1 MEVTAAERTT
11 IYTNISP
18 LAQRVN
24 NYIQTQH
31 SSIAA
36 VAKDIGYSRTTVSR
50 YLTGK
55 YDSMKKTLAQDFP
68 HLKLPAAV
76 FATIDSAAKSDA
88 FDIEELIVH
97 NEVTGEVFK
106 AHITS
111 YWYEYKLTVID
122 RFGNPDANYP
132 ALPGIKSKKQFKAGA
147 VVAVAL
153 PYGDLTPA
161 IIGEVEL

>member
-1 MEVTAAERTT
+1 MLEEM
-11 IYTNISP
+11 
-18 LAQRVN
+18 
-24 NYIQTQH
+24 
-31 SSIAA
+31 
-36 VAKDIGYSRTTVSR
+36 VASV
-50 YLTGK
+50 
-55 YDSMKKTLAQDFP
+55 MKKTLAQDFP

-161 IIGEVEL
+161 IIGEVELYGPERYGHPAQQRVAAHTGHRRRRAALLGAGVSVSKHRP

>member
-1 MEVTAAERTT
+1 M
-11 IYTNISP
+11 
-18 LAQRVN
+18 
-24 NYIQTQH
+24 
-31 SSIAA
+31 
-36 VAKDIGYSRTTVSR
+36 VASV
-50 YLTGK
+50 
-55 YDSMKKTLAQDFP
+55 MKKTLAQDFP

-122 RFGNPDANYP
+122 RFGNPDAMLP
-132 ALPGIKSKKQFKAGA
+132 AEVVNNTCGSPFAAIAAGERA
-147 VVAVAL
+147 ERAKTAAIAARV
-153 PYGDLTPA
+153 DLNMRFP
-161 IIGEVEL
+161 

>member
-1 MEVTAAERTT
+1 MLEEM
-11 IYTNISP
+11 
-18 LAQRVN
+18 
-24 NYIQTQH
+24 
-31 SSIAA
+31 
-36 VAKDIGYSRTTVSR
+36 VASV
-50 YLTGK
+50 
-55 YDSMKKTLAQDFP
+55 MKKTLAQDFP

-122 RFGNPDANYP
+122 RRQLSRASGN
-132 ALPGIKSKKQFKAGA
+132 
-147 VVAVAL
+147 
-153 PYGDLTPA
+153 
-161 IIGEVEL
+161 

>member
-1 MEVTAAERTT
+1 M
-11 IYTNISP
+11 
-18 LAQRVN
+18 
-24 NYIQTQH
+24 
-31 SSIAA
+31 
-36 VAKDIGYSRTTVSR
+36 VASV
-50 YLTGK
+50 
-55 YDSMKKTLAQDFP
+55 MKKTLAQDFP

-88 FDIEELIVH
+88 FD
-97 NEVTGEVFK
+97 K

-122 RFGNPDANYP
+122 RFGNPDVNYP

-153 PYGDLTPA
+153 PDGDLTPA

>member
-1 MEVTAAERTT
+1 MLEEM
-11 IYTNISP
+11 
-18 LAQRVN
+18 
-24 NYIQTQH
+24 
-31 SSIAA
+31 
-36 VAKDIGYSRTTVSR
+36 VASV
-50 YLTGK
+50 
-55 YDSMKKTLAQDFP
+55 MKKTLAQDFP

-122 RFGNPDANYP
+122 RFGKGHVLAAEKCGELIHPQPP
-132 ALPGIKSKKQFKAGA
+132 APQDRRRA
-147 VVAVAL
+147 
-153 PYGDLTPA
+153 
-161 IIGEVEL
+161 

>member
-1 MEVTAAERTT
+1 MLEEM
-11 IYTNISP
+11 
-18 LAQRVN
+18 
-24 NYIQTQH
+24 
-31 SSIAA
+31 
-36 VAKDIGYSRTTVSR
+36 VASV
-50 YLTGK
+50 
-55 YDSMKKTLAQDFP
+55 MKKTLAQDFP

-132 ALPGIKSKKQFKAGA
+132 ALPGIKSTNRCRSHAFTSCGLARKNR
-147 VVAVAL
+147 VR
-153 PYGDLTPA
+153 P
-161 IIGEVEL
+161 

>member
-1 MEVTAAERTT
+1 MLEEM
-11 IYTNISP
+11 
-18 LAQRVN
+18 
-24 NYIQTQH
+24 
-31 SSIAA
+31 
-36 VAKDIGYSRTTVSR
+36 VASV
-50 YLTGK
+50 
-55 YDSMKKTLAQDFP
+55 MKKTLAQDFP

-132 ALPGIKSKKQFKAGA
+132 ALPGIKSSFGETSARCGPLLRPRTMLKAA
-147 VVAVAL
+147 AQS
-153 PYGDLTPA
+153 PCR
-161 IIGEVEL
+161 

>member
-1 MEVTAAERTT
+1 MLEEM
-11 IYTNISP
+11 
-18 LAQRVN
+18 
-24 NYIQTQH
+24 
-31 SSIAA
+31 
-36 VAKDIGYSRTTVSR
+36 VASV
-50 YLTGK
+50 
-55 YDSMKKTLAQDFP
+55 MKKTLAQDFP

-76 FATIDSAAKSDA
+76 VATNHSATSPIDSAAKSDA

>member
-1 MEVTAAERTT
+1 MLEEM
-11 IYTNISP
+11 
-18 LAQRVN
+18 
-24 NYIQTQH
+24 
-31 SSIAA
+31 
-36 VAKDIGYSRTTVSR
+36 VASV
-50 YLTGK
+50 
-55 YDSMKKTLAQDFP
+55 MKKTLAQDFP

-111 YWYEYKLTVID
+111 YWYEYKLTV
-122 RFGNPDANYP
+122 NYP

>member
-1 MEVTAAERTT
+1 MLEEM
-11 IYTNISP
+11 
-18 LAQRVN
+18 
-24 NYIQTQH
+24 
-31 SSIAA
+31 
-36 VAKDIGYSRTTVSR
+36 VASV
-50 YLTGK
+50 
-55 YDSMKKTLAQDFP
+55 MKKTLAQDFP

-122 RFGNPDANYP
+122 RFGNPE
-132 ALPGIKSKKQFKAGA
+132 A
-147 VVAVAL
+147 V
-153 PYGDLTPA
+153 DD
-161 IIGEVEL
+161 GEFVLVPVGVQTHRHRPLRQPRRQLSRASGN

>member
-1 MEVTAAERTT
+1 MLEEM
-11 IYTNISP
+11 
-18 LAQRVN
+18 
-24 NYIQTQH
+24 
-31 SSIAA
+31 
-36 VAKDIGYSRTTVSR
+36 VASV
-50 YLTGK
+50 
-55 YDSMKKTLAQDFP
+55 MKKTLAQDFP
-68 HLKLPAAV
+68 HLKL
-76 FATIDSAAKSDA
+76 ATIDSAAKSDA

-97 NEVTGEVFK
+97 NEATGEVFK

>member
-1 MEVTAAERTT
+1 MLEEM
-11 IYTNISP
+11 
-18 LAQRVN
+18 
-24 NYIQTQH
+24 
-31 SSIAA
+31 
-36 VAKDIGYSRTTVSR
+36 VASV
-50 YLTGK
+50 
-55 YDSMKKTLAQDFP
+55 MKKTLAQDFP

-88 FDIEELIVH
+88 FDIEE
-97 NEVTGEVFK
+97 VTGEVFK

-122 RFGNPDANYP
+122 RFGNPDTNYP